1 MSDMYSALF
10 CYYLTLL
17 KYSNLQIGK
26 EILLDLDYCVAEFLL
41 NWGKVSITVE
51 LWAKGWLRQRMEGF
65 LSILL
70 SFAALD
76 FEMQPVLCVCERR
89 KGEDLVRI
97 RMQMYHFP

>member
-1 MSDMYSALF
+1 M
-10 CYYLTLL
+10 
-17 KYSNLQIGK
+17 
-26 EILLDLDYCVAEFLL
+26 
-41 NWGKVSITVE
+41 
-51 LWAKGWLRQRMEGF
+51 QRMEGF

-97 RMQMYHFP
+97 RMQMYHFPQKIIQSTLKLPFNLNWLTEISIDLQIKN

>member
-1 MSDMYSALF
+1 M
-10 CYYLTLL
+10 
-17 KYSNLQIGK
+17 
-26 EILLDLDYCVAEFLL
+26 
-41 NWGKVSITVE
+41 
-51 LWAKGWLRQRMEGF
+51 QRVEGF

-97 RMQMYHFP
+97 QMQMYHFP